1 MPVVARVVVN
11 GLLLGGAAVSLFP
24 LAWMLSASLMAPGEA
39 SGFPP
44 PFLGPSMSLA
54 LVWLL
59 AATLCSS
66 AANLL
71 LKLASTNEGLS
82 SYISRPFFGGV
93 FVLGLGLL
101 AYMRALQAIPVS
113 VAYPTMV
120 GATMLATSIVG
131 AWLFDERIGW
141 MQYAGAALI
150 FCGILLLTQ
159 RVQS

>member
-1 MPVVARVVVN
+1 MTV
-11 GLLLGGAAVSLFP
+11 
-24 LAWMLSASLMAPGEA
+24 
-39 SGFPP
+39 
-44 PFLGPSMSLA
+44 A

-71 LKLASTNEGLS
+71 LKQASTSPGLS
-82 SYISRPFFGGV
+82 SYISAPFFGGV

-120 GATMLATSIVG
+120 GATMVATSIVG
-131 AWLFDERIGW
+131 AWLFHERIGW
-141 MQYAGAALI
+141 MQYAGAVLI
-150 FCGILLLTQ
+150 FFGILLLTQ
-159 RVQS
+159 RAQA